1 MTHINHSKASID
13 AALRLGTV
21 TLAVRDAARSTAF
34 YRDMFGFQ
42 LLEEAEDRLLF
53 GVEERPLI
61 ELLVDPS
68 FQPRPRGST
77 GLYHVAILLPTR
89 FDLAQM
95 LRRLAEAGIPLGASD
110 HNVSEALYLDDPD
123 GNGLEIYR
131 DRPREEWRYHGDG
144 QIVMGSDRLDAEGIL
159 AELPELPPP
168 FAGMPGATV
177 IGHMHLKVGDL
188 AMAEA
193 FYHGALGFD
202 VMVRSYHGALFLS
215 AGGYHHHLGLN
226 IWESRNGSPPPADSV
241 GLRAFTLVFPAE
253 AAREATLTRLSAH
266 EIAVHVDADGPAVF
280 DPWGNRILLR
290 VTSLTG

>member
-1 MTHINHSKASID
+1 MNHINDSKASIN

-34 YRDMFGFQ
+34 YRDLLGFQ
-42 LLEEAEDRLLF
+42 LLEEGDDRLVF
-53 GVEERPLI
+53 GVDGRALI
-61 ELLVDPS
+61 ELLVDAS
-68 FQPRPRGST
+68 LQARPRSST

-89 FDLAQM
+89 VDLAQI
-95 LRRLAEAGIPLGASD
+95 LRRLAEARIPLGASD

-159 AELPELPPP
+159 GELPALPLP
-168 FAGMPGATV
+168 FTGMPGRTT

-188 AMAEA
+188 ATAEE

-202 VMVRSYHGALFLS
+202 VMVRNYPGALFLS

-226 IWESRNGSPPPADSV
+226 IWESRNASPAPADSV
-241 GLRAFTLVFPAE
+241 GLRAFTLIFPDE
-253 AAREATLTRLSAH
+253 AARESTLARLSAH
-266 EIAVHVDADGPAVF
+266 EIAVHVDADGSSVF
-280 DPWGNRILLR
+280 DPWGNKILLR
-290 VTSLTG
+290 VI